1 MPYTVPSARDT
12 GVKTDMSPL
21 TDTSKFYY
29 KVNIKKVQ
37 RCFKVYQNY
46 RCFYFLGKIASYLY
60 SIQSGRNCTTP
71 FMCLAAQSCPT
82 LCDSMDWSPPGSSV
96 HGDSPCK
103 STGMGFHALLKKW
116 SLGRLFLKNKIGVS
130 FMFYPLSES
139 VPSSTS
145 VTGTA
150 PALA

>member
-1 MPYTVPSARDT
+1 MPFTLSQIFDSSLYARHCAKCKGYRSKDWHE
-12 GVKTDMSPL
+12 S
-21 TDTSKFYY
+21 SYRHFKFYY

-116 SLGRLFLKNKIGVS
+116 SLGCLF
-130 FMFYPLSES
+130 
-139 VPSSTS
+139 
-145 VTGTA
+145 
-150 PALA
+150 